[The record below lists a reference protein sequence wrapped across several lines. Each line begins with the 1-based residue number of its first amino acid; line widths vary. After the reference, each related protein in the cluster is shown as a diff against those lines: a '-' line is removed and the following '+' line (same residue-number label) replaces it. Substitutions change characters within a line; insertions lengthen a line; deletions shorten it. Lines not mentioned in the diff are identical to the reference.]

1 MGTGGKRDIRRS
13 KGIIN
18 EKEDLHLENN
28 ISADPIN
35 IGSRLELFYSSKNNS
50 QLRARLP
57 IDGRLATR
65 DIAGHKISSVR
76 YVGFKL
82 YVG

>member
-50 QLRARLP
+50 QLILDSSFFSKKA
-57 IDGRLATR
+57 
-65 DIAGHKISSVR
+65 HKC
-76 YVGFKL
+76 FTP
-82 YVG
+82 